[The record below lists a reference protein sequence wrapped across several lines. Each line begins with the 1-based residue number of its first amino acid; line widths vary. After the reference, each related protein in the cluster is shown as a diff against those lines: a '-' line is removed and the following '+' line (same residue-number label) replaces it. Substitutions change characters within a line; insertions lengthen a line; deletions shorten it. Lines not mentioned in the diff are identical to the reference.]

1 LKRVFLFRLAEY
13 RPAHFSDECDKETNS
28 SGLVPEYRVSLSADK
43 AGLLRGSLFLIS
55 EYPAFSCIVG
65 REARAGMNEARNE
78 AFPAKQEPLLCPFC
92 LVGI

>member
-1 LKRVFLFRLAEY
+1 LKQVFLFRLAEY
-13 RPAHFSDECDKETNS
+13 RPACWTDECDKETNS
-28 SGLVPEYRVSLSADK
+28 SGLVPEYRVSL
-43 AGLLRGSLFLIS
+43 LRGSLFLIL
-55 EYPAFSCIVG
+55 EYPAFSCLVG